1 MMREKGRQLLSAV
14 MIAAAA
20 IWIGAATAWAGP
32 ASLVQGYNGITVA
45 MSSDVAKCGLKDAD
59 SYSAYLAERL
69 FKANVQLDVLLPA
82 SALLALSAEPF
93 PQIGKRCVVLAT
105 LAFTIPMQAEE
116 IQIQAAETRR
126 AAIVA
131 VFEQMATVPVVLYES
146 GEFTVAEANAG
157 DLAALHLID
166 QLVDQ
171 FGAAR

>member
-69 FKANVQLDVLLPA
+69 FEANVQLDVLLPA

-116 IQIQAAETRR
+116 IQIEAAETRR

-131 VFEQMATVPVVLYES
+131 VFEQMDTLPVVLYES
-146 GEFTVAEANAG
+146 GQFTVSEANAG
-157 DLAALHLID
+157 DSTALLLID

>member
-116 IQIQAAETRR
+116 IQIEAAETRR

-131 VFEQMATVPVVLYES
+131 VFEQMDTLPVVLYES
-146 GEFTVAEANAG
+146 GQFTVAEAEAG
-157 DLAALHLID
+157 DLTPLLLID